1 MKTDLNEKQRAR
13 LSEIAAQV
21 KSNFDSLPIEE
32 ILNRIHYITGKNYSQ
47 CIEGLKMML
56 HFGDLKI
63 NFLKDADRLENLSRV
78 VDRTFPLMVNLEL
91 EFVPSGTFE
100 AKGNVVELK
109 DGPTD
114 DEPEEVEVSE
124 EEAAMVNRIQLAVG
138 SIEPTRI
145 DLSHLNSNF

>member
-1 MKTDLNEKQRAR
+1 MKTELNEKQRAR
-13 LSEIAAQV
+13 LSEIAVQV

-32 ILNRIHYITGKNYSQ
+32 ILNRVHYITGKNYSQ

-63 NFLKDADRLENLSRV
+63 NFLKDADRLESLSRV
-78 VDRTFPLMVNLEL
+78 VDRAFPLMVNLGL
-91 EFVPSGTFE
+91 EFVPSGTFA
-100 AKGNVVELK
+100 AKGNVIELK

-114 DEPEEVEVSE
+114 DEDETEVIVDETGNVSYPH
-124 EEAAMVNRIQLAVG
+124 
-138 SIEPTRI
+138 EPTRI